1 MAMHMAEPAPSSAK
15 TAAWELPALDFPAT
29 QASSAR
35 FPRRFRRPTVKY
47 AIGPTMLTNAS
58 AVHIRF
64 EPLIWPAGRRLM
76 SMSVATRRTTSTTPV
91 PTIRLRLRLL
101 RSVSYTHLRAH
112 ETVLDLVCRLLLE

>member
-1 MAMHMAEPAPSSAK
+1 MEAAKPAAQHGEAPDPAPAGQGRSCQSG
-15 TAAWELPALDFPAT
+15 WDLGCC
-29 QASSAR
+29 
-35 FPRRFRRPTVKY
+35 RRPKVKY
-47 AIGPTMLTNAS
+47 AIGPAMLTNAS

-101 RSVSYTHLRAH
+101 RSRHFFLAAMTPS
-112 ETVLDLVCRLLLE
+112 E